1 MARRRPAPNAVP
13 LFGDAQPPAGELVF
27 VYDRRA
33 FTHEAE
39 GWINRDRER
48 PAFARGRLFRNAKG
62 QLAFRPEPG
71 GPQVRGAMLEV
82 AVGALP
88 VLDFVA
94 TAGTALVRSVVD
106 VSVNLRMGQAHTWTL
121 GDDTGWRPVKQE
133 RR

>member
-13 LFGDAQPPAGELVF
+13 LFGDAPLPAGELVF

-33 FTHEAE
+33 FTGEAE
-39 GWINRDRER
+39 GWVNRDRER

-62 QLAFRPEPG
+62 QLALRPEPG
-71 GPQVRGAMLEV
+71 GPVVRGALVEVPPGML
-82 AVGALP
+82 A

-94 TAGTALVRSVVD
+94 TAGTTLVRSRVD
-106 VSVNLRMGQAHTWTL
+106 VSVNLRMVEAHTWTL